1 MLIRDEIAADSEAIR
16 KVHELAFNSPAEAEL
31 VDLLRARG
39 KATIS
44 LVAEEDE
51 EILGHVLFSPVQI
64 DPPSLGWKALG
75 LAPVGVIPE
84 RQRQGIGKALIW
96 QGLERCRSIGVRA
109 IVVLGDPDYYTQ
121 FGFERA
127 KDFGLG
133 NEYQVEDEFM
143 VMELIPGSLEG
154 VEGIV
159 RYAQEFSEVDVRSP
173 DIAAYSFAG
182 PGFCRPTLATLC
194 SRCNVLE

>member
-1 MLIRDEIAADSEAIR
+1 MIRVEATSDIEAIR
-16 KVHELAFNSPAEAEL
+16 RVHELAFKSPTEPNL
-31 VDLLRARG
+31 VDLLRSSG

-44 LVAEEDE
+44 LVAEEDG
-51 EILGHVLFSPVQI
+51 EILGHILFSPVQI

-84 RQRQGIGKALIW
+84 RQRQKIGKALIW
-96 QGLERCRSIGVRA
+96 QGLERCKLSGATVV
-109 IVVLGDPDYYTQ
+109 VVLGNPQYYAQ
-121 FGFERA
+121 FGFKRA

-143 VMELIPGSLEG
+143 VVELIPGILEE

-159 RYAQEFSEVDVRSP
+159 RYADEFSQVG
-173 DIAAYSFAG
+173 A
-182 PGFCRPTLATLC
+182 
-194 SRCNVLE
+194 